1 MSIEKVESM
10 KYLGCQIDSTLTNR
24 KHIIEK
30 IRQAVSAAAA
40 IYNNKNYEKNKISGL
55 IKIQQY
61 KIYVRSIMHFGLE
74 CFKMDEEAHDVIRKS
89 EM

>member
-10 KYLGCQIDSTLTNR
+10 KYFGCQIDSTLTNR

-30 IRQAVSAAAA
+30 TRQAVSAAAA

-55 IKIQQY
+55 ITPKYNNIKY
-61 KIYVRSIMHFGLE
+61 TLE
-74 CFKMDEEAHDVIRKS
+74 ALCILDWNVLKWTKKLTM
-89 EM
+89 